1 MSDEA
6 ICSEFVGAPVLL
18 QSGARPLTG
27 LAWLDGIGDHDILT
41 LEIRMCEHRFVA
53 LKNRRKGPA
62 VEKRFLSIPLATL
75 GELQI
80 FENQTLVQLFF
91 DFKRPLNGRGVGCP
105 GNSGYQNMLLRK

>member
-1 MSDEA
+1 MPVEA

-27 LAWLDGIGDHDILT
+27 LGWLDGLGDHDILT